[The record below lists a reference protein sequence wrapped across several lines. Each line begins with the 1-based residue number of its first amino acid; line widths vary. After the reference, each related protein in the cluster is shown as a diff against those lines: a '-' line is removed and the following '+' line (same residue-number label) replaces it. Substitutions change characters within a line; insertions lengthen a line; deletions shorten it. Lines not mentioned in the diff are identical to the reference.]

1 MITPN
6 HPFWIQDL
14 EDEVARLRSK
24 ILHLEEVN
32 RSADQRA
39 ARTENRATQAEI
51 QATQAESR
59 ANVLTA
65 ELGQCHDRVQR
76 RDEHIRTLERQLRD
90 VLPVFA
96 MQPDALSERDVVRK
110 AEALNEEI
118 YQLCALVCGTV
129 IISPD
134 GELDAALAKSAKRK
148 ARETIGTEL
157 YGALRNSRQGDNEAL
172 LQFALQSAVSR
183 LCEAKVGRWASGT
196 SEMATELRAAYTSM
210 REAEGARTAANWKV
224 LTLKYLSKD
233 DNARLLTTDEVL
245 DALVPILCVGA
256 RMIPESE
263 THLLSDGAE
272 AIVGLTEELRHA
284 VLVGICSQELDL
296 TLPKADDP
304 YVSAEMSVEEGNAVE
319 GEKVVAGVA
328 LGVARRAGLAHSH
341 TLLSAKVLVE
351 DTVRRAQAATS

>member
-6 HPFWIQDL
+6 HPLWKRDL

-59 ANVLTA
+59 ANVLTV
-65 ELGQCHDRVQR
+65 ELRQCHDWIQR

-90 VLPVFA
+90 VLPVSA
-96 MQPDALSERDVVRK
+96 TQPDALSERDVVRK

-129 IISPD
+129 IVSPD
-134 GELDAALAKSAKRK
+134 GEVDAVLAKSAKK
-148 ARETIGTEL
+148 ARETIGTRL
-157 YGALRNSRQGDNEAL
+157 Y
-172 LQFALQSAVSR
+172 
-183 LCEAKVGRWASGT
+183 
-196 SEMATELRAAYTSM
+196 
-210 REAEGARTAANWKV
+210 EGARTAANWKV

-233 DNARLLTTDEVL
+233 DNARLLTTDEVIG
-245 DALVPILCVGA
+245 ALVPILRA
-256 RMIPESE
+256 
-263 THLLSDGAE
+263 T
-272 AIVGLTEELRHA
+272 IVGLTEELWHD
-284 VLVGICSQELDL
+284 VHFGVCSQELDL
-296 TLPKADDP
+296 TLPKSGDL
-304 YVSAEMSVEEGNAVE
+304 YVSAEMSVEEGEAVE

-328 LGVARRAGLAHSH
+328 LGVNVLGDHSRASRGTHIRRSGMLM
-341 TLLSAKVLVE
+341 LQ
-351 DTVRRAQAATS
+351 RYGFM

>member
-1 MITPN
+1 MNTPN
-6 HPFWIQDL
+6 HPFWKRDL

-51 QATQAESR
+51 QATQVESR

-65 ELGQCHDRVQR
+65 ELRQCHNRVQR

-90 VLPVFA
+90 VLPVSA

-134 GELDAALAKSAKRK
+134 DEVDAALAKSARRK

-210 REAEGARTAANWKV
+210 REAEGARTAADWKV

-233 DNARLLTTDEVL
+233 DNARLATDEVIG
-245 DALVPILCVGA
+245 ALEPILRASA
-256 RMIPESE
+256 RMVPESE
-263 THLLSDGAE
+263 ADLLSDGAA
-272 AIVGLTEELRHA
+272 AIVALTEELWRDIHFG
-284 VLVGICSQELDL
+284 VCSQELDL
-296 TLPKADDP
+296 TLPKNGDL
-304 YVSAEMSVEEGNAVE
+304 YVSAEMSVEEGEAVE
-319 GEKVVAGVA
+319 GEKVNA
-328 LGVARRAGLAHSH
+328 LGDHSRASRGTLIRRSGMLM
-341 TLLSAKVLVE
+341 L
-351 DTVRRAQAATS
+351 Q

>member
-1 MITPN
+1 MQRLCQQREHDGPYGLVAPSPQAPNFGPDPTFPQHTRQYTMITPN

-210 REAEGARTAANWKV
+210 REA
-224 LTLKYLSKD
+224 
-233 DNARLLTTDEVL
+233 
-245 DALVPILCVGA
+245 
-256 RMIPESE
+256 
-263 THLLSDGAE
+263 
-272 AIVGLTEELRHA
+272 
-284 VLVGICSQELDL
+284 
-296 TLPKADDP
+296 
-304 YVSAEMSVEEGNAVE
+304 
-319 GEKVVAGVA
+319 GE
-328 LGVARRAGLAHSH
+328 
-341 TLLSAKVLVE
+341 
-351 DTVRRAQAATS
+351 